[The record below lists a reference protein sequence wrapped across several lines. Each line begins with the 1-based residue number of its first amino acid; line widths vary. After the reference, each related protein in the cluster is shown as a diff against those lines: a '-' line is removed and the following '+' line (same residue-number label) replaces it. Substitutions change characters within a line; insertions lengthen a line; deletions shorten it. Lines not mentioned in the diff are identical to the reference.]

1 MNSEN
6 KQFSLLSYEITKN
19 LDNKAIKNNG
29 IYFTPSDVI
38 KVCIERIKQ
47 LELDYNIII
56 NNILEPC
63 CGSCEFILSLDDY
76 FIGKNIHGIENNTD
90 IFKKINN
97 LTLKNNTLTLEHK
110 NFFFNDNN
118 KKYELIIGNPPYYV
132 IHKNEINEKYHKYF
146 DGRPNIF
153 ILFII
158 KSLELLEKDGIISFI
173 LPKNFLNCSYYDKTR
188 KYINNKYNILNIIK
202 CNDNYIET
210 KQETINIFIENKSPL
225 NNNLFSIKLNDEYT
239 LFETKDNII
248 KIKKLYE
255 KSTTL
260 NKLGF
265 SVNVGNIVWNQNKD
279 ILTNNKKKTLL
290 IYSSDIKNGKLEIQE
305 YSNKQKKNYI
315 DKPGH
320 TGPLLVI
327 NRGYGKGKYKFNYC
341 IINEKST
348 KKYLIE
354 NHLIC
359 IKYYK
364 TINNMEL
371 IKKYKKIINSFENKK
386 TTKFVDI
393 YFSNN
398 SINTNE
404 LANLLPIYGF

>member
-1 MNSEN
+1 MNKNYSDLSINLTKELN
-6 KQFSLLSYEITKN
+6 KKQKK
-19 LDNKAIKNNG
+19 DNG
-29 IYFTPSDVI
+29 IFFTPI
-38 KVCIERIKQ
+38 NTI
-47 LELDYNIII
+47 NIILKYI
-56 NNILEPC
+56 QKYNKNIKEVLEPS
-63 CGSCEFILSLDDY
+63 CGSCEFILQLNKKY
-76 FIGKNIHGIENNTD
+76 KNIIITGIEYNN
-90 IFKKINN
+90 IIYNN
-97 LTLKNNTLTLEHK
+97 IKNIESKNITIYNSNFLEHK
-110 NFFFNDNN
+110 FDKKFN
-118 KKYELIIGNPPYYV
+118 LIIGNPPYYV
-132 IHKNEINEKYHKYF
+132 MKKKDVDKKYYNFF

-315 DKPGH
+315 DKPGN

-359 IKYYK
+359 IKYTGEIENFALIEMYQNIIRSLNHSK
-364 TINNMEL
+364 T
-371 IKKYKKIINSFENKK
+371 KKFIQC
-386 TTKFVDI
+386 
-393 YFSNN
+393 YFGNAA
-398 SINTNE
+398 INTTE
-404 LANLLPIYGF
+404 LCYLLPFYDL

>member
-1 MNSEN
+1 MNKNYSDLSINLTKELN
-6 KQFSLLSYEITKN
+6 KKQKK
-19 LDNKAIKNNG
+19 DNG
-29 IYFTPSDVI
+29 IFFTPI
-38 KVCIERIKQ
+38 NTI
-47 LELDYNIII
+47 NIILKYI
-56 NNILEPC
+56 QKYNKNIKEVLEPS
-63 CGSCEFILSLDDY
+63 CGSCEFILQLNKKY
-76 FIGKNIHGIENNTD
+76 KNIIITGIEYNN
-90 IFKKINN
+90 IIYNN
-97 LTLKNNTLTLEHK
+97 IKNIESKNITIYNSNFLEHK
-110 NFFFNDNN
+110 FDKKFN
-118 KKYELIIGNPPYYV
+118 LIIGNPPYYV
-132 IHKNEINEKYHKYF
+132 MKKKDVDKKYYNFF

-315 DKPGH
+315 DKPGN

-359 IKYYK
+359 IKYNK

-386 TTKFVDI
+386 TNEFIDI

>member
-1 MNSEN
+1 MNKNYSN
-6 KQFSLLSYEITKN
+6 LSIKITKE
-19 LDNKAIKNNG
+19 LDKKQKKENG
-29 IYFTPSDVI
+29 IFFTPINTINMILKYIQKHNKSI
-38 KVCIERIKQ
+38 KEV
-47 LELDYNIII
+47 
-56 NNILEPC
+56 LEPS
-63 CGSCEFILSLDDY
+63 CGSCEFILQLNKKY
-76 FIGKNIHGIENNTD
+76 KNINITGIEYNNTIYNNIKD
-90 IFKKINN
+90 IE
-97 LTLKNNTLTLEHK
+97 TKNITIYNSNFLEHK
-110 NFFFNDNN
+110 FN
-118 KKYELIIGNPPYYV
+118 KKFNLIIGNPPYYV
-132 IHKNEINEKYHKYF
+132 MKKKDVDKKYYNFF

-255 KSTTL
+255 NSTTL

-279 ILTNNKKKTLL
+279 ILTNNNKKTLL

-315 DKPGH
+315 DKPGN

-359 IKYYK
+359 IKYNK

>member
-1 MNSEN
+1 MNKNYSDLSINLTKELN
-6 KQFSLLSYEITKN
+6 KKQKK
-19 LDNKAIKNNG
+19 DNG
-29 IYFTPSDVI
+29 IFFTPI
-38 KVCIERIKQ
+38 NTI
-47 LELDYNIII
+47 NIILKYI
-56 NNILEPC
+56 QKYNKNIKEVLEPS
-63 CGSCEFILSLDDY
+63 CGSCEFILQLNKKY
-76 FIGKNIHGIENNTD
+76 KNINITGIEYNNIIYNNIKD
-90 IFKKINN
+90 IES
-97 LTLKNNTLTLEHK
+97 KNITIYNSNFLEHK
-110 NFFFNDNN
+110 FN
-118 KKYELIIGNPPYYV
+118 KKFNLIIGNPPYYV
-132 IHKNEINEKYHKYF
+132 MKKKDVDKKYYNFF

-239 LFETKDNII
+239 LFETKNNII

-315 DKPGH
+315 DKPGN

>member
-1 MNSEN
+1 MNKNYSNLSIKLTKELN
-6 KQFSLLSYEITKN
+6 KKQKK
-19 LDNKAIKNNG
+19 DNG
-29 IYFTPSDVI
+29 IFFTPI
-38 KVCIERIKQ
+38 NTI
-47 LELDYNIII
+47 NIILKYIQKYNKNI
-56 NNILEPC
+56 NEVLEPS
-63 CGSCEFILSLDDY
+63 CGSCEFILQLNKKY
-76 FIGKNIHGIENNTD
+76 NNINITAIEYNNIIYNNIKNIES
-90 IFKKINN
+90 
-97 LTLKNNTLTLEHK
+97 KNITIYNSNFLEHK
-110 NFFFNDNN
+110 FDKKFN
-118 KKYELIIGNPPYYV
+118 LIIGNPPYYV
-132 IHKNEINEKYHKYF
+132 MKKKDVDKKYYNFF

-188 KYINNKYNILNIIK
+188 KYINNKYNILDIIN

-225 NNNLFSIKLNDEYT
+225 NNNLFSIKLNDKYT

-290 IYSSDIKNGKLEIQE
+290 IYSSDIKNGKLEIQK
-305 YSNKQKKNYI
+305 YSNTEKKNYI
-315 DKPGH
+315 DKPGN
-320 TGPLLVI
+320 TNPLLVI
-327 NRGYGKGKYKFNYC
+327 NRGYGKGQYKFNYC
-341 IINEKST
+341 IINENST

-359 IKYYK
+359 IKYNN

-371 IKKYKKIINSFENKK
+371 IEKYKKIINSFENKK
-386 TTKFVDI
+386 TNEFIDI

-398 SINTNE
+398 GINTNE